1 MKSNNGTL
9 TVQPES
15 IEDTK
20 KANPDSKIF
29 HALLDAIPLDKL
41 NEALMSQ
48 NIDSLLKTNLT
59 LKPNDDPHLAQF
71 ILDFANIKKLLN
83 NPVRIG
89 VSSQNAITTEF
100 LIDEKQAIASG
111 IFIGAFGG
119 GGIDID
125 KNHSALIA
133 GDGGHYFKI
142 TGSGQEITMGSADE
156 AEFRATSVM
165 SPEAYHK
172 LTASMIMLNEM
183 PVGYSY
189 KFLGDSWSVSLGASA
204 KIIHA
209 IFERI
214 QKRGNFDEISN
225 DLNITFNPKP
235 QINAALDLGAF
246 YEYKKLGVGLSAK
259 YLNAP
264 KFSTNNGEA
273 MRIYPQIRAGVSY
286 EGRKFVAAFDTDLAP
301 NDTFM
306 GRKSLFF
313 GGGAQ
318 YRFGGFGLSG
328 GAMFDAYAINR
339 PIFTLGASFW
349 RWFELSLQYG
359 FNGER
364 KITDIPSYF
373 RLQLGGSVKM

>member
-1 MKSNNGTL
+1 MGKG
-9 TVQPES
+9 
-15 IEDTK
+15 
-20 KANPDSKIF
+20 
-29 HALLDAIPLDKL
+29 
-41 NEALMSQ
+41 
-48 NIDSLLKTNLT
+48 NINDLLKANLT
-59 LKPNDDPHLAQF
+59 LKPNDDPYLSQF
-71 ILDFANIKKLLN
+71 ILEFANIKKLLN

-89 VSSQNAITTEF
+89 AASQNAITTEF
-100 LIDEKQAIASG
+100 LIDENQAISSG
-111 IFIGAFGG
+111 IFIGAFLG
-119 GGIDID
+119 GGIYID

-133 GDGGHYFKI
+133 GSGNNYFKI
-142 TGSGQEITMGSADE
+142 TGTGQEIIMGSADE
-156 AEFRATSVM
+156 KEFKATSIM
-165 SPEAYHK
+165 SPDAHHK
-172 LTASMIMLNEM
+172 LTASMMMLNEM

-189 KFLGDSWSVSLGASA
+189 KFLGDSWNVSLGASA

-214 QKRGNFDEISN
+214 EKSGNFDAISS
-225 DLNITFNPKP
+225 DLNIAFNPKP

-246 YEYKKLGVGLSAK
+246 YEYKKLGVGLSTK

-264 KFSTNNGEA
+264 KFSTNNGEV

-286 EGRKFVAAFDTDLAP
+286 EGSKFVVAFDTDLAP

-318 YRFGGFGLSG
+318 YRFGGFALRG
-328 GAMFDAYAINR
+328 GAMIDAYAINR
-339 PIFTLGASFW
+339 PIFTMGASFW

-364 KITDIPSYF
+364 KITDIPSFF
-373 RLQLGGSVKM
+373 RLQLGGSVKL